1 MVIPISTFAEWD
13 GSYINIDGTFQS
25 FSKIVEPKK
34 DISSGWSILNN
45 LLKHNSSDIY
55 DIKTLRSE
63 IKDLIKDIDIRNFKI
78 NFKNVKSKNQLEGNT
93 FIVTRRNTYKTD
105 SIVRRA
111 ESLNMTMQSKD
122 NNIYISNNIANQ
134 FKNNSYVDFENNNIR
149 YKTNE
154 FTVKTDLPDNTII
167 FSTNDLNGKY
177 TGPKSQNINIKI

>member
-1 MVIPISTFAEWD
+1 MS
-13 GSYINIDGTFQS
+13 
-25 FSKIVEPKK
+25 
-34 DISSGWSILNN
+34 
-45 LLKHNSSDIY
+45 
-55 DIKTLRSE
+55 
-63 IKDLIKDIDIRNFKI
+63 
-78 NFKNVKSKNQLEGNT
+78 KSKNQLEGNT

-134 FKNNSYVDFENNNIR
+134 FKDNGYIDFENNNIR

-154 FTVKTDLPDNTII
+154 FTVKTNLPDNTII
-167 FSTNDLNGKY
+167 FSTNNLNGKY